1 MLNKMKDDYI
11 SWIVLIGALLL
22 LLEVFFFN
30 PGLIFSLFVSGAMV
44 YFGRKMLHKMMGKML
59 FWGGLFFF
67 ISCVIGMLTFRFFL
81 LSVLIYIVIHF
92 AQSKKKP
99 AIIRPIIEEPASS
112 DGNELLV
119 NSMPY
124 IKNSWL
130 GSQKTP
136 QQAYEWDDINV
147 LAGIGDTVID
157 FSYTV
162 LPKGEAVI
170 FIRNIVGN
178 IKIFVPYD
186 IEVNIHHTTLVGAA
200 DLLEYHQGRSFNQQ
214 LVVKTPGYDGADQ
227 KIKIFTSML
236 IGDIEVKRI

>member
-1 MLNKMKDDYI
+1 LFNLMKNDYI
-11 SWIVLIGALLL
+11 SWIVLVGALLL
-22 LLEVFFFN
+22 LLEVSFFN
-30 PGLIFSLFVSGAMV
+30 PGLIFSLFVSGSMV
-44 YFGRKMLHKMMGKML
+44 YFGRKLLHRAIGKVL
-59 FWGGLFFF
+59 FWAGLFFF
-67 ISCVIGMLTFRFFL
+67 ITSVIGMLTFRFFML
-81 LSVLIYIVIHF
+81 AVLIYIVIHF

-99 AIIRPIIEEPASS
+99 DIIRPIIEEPAPSGES
-112 DGNELLV
+112 DLLV
-119 NSMPY
+119 SSSP
-124 IKNSWL
+124 IFKNSWF

-136 QQAYEWDDINV
+136 QQAYEWDDINIV
-147 LAGIGDTVID
+147 AGVGDTVVD

-186 IEVNIHHTTLVGAA
+186 IEVNIHHTSLAGAA
-200 DLLEYHQGRSFNQQ
+200 DLLEYKQDRSFNQQ
-214 LVVKTPGYDGADQ
+214 LVVKTPGYDQADQ